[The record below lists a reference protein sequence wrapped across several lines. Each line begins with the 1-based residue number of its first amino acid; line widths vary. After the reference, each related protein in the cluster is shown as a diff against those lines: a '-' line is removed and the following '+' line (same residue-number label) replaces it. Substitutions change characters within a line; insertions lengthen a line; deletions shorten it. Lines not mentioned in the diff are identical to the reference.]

1 MPKPF
6 PKALVFCNR
15 PLIQF
20 RVCAYNI
27 KINVIMG
34 KLTNSVLGNV
44 GWLID
49 DYKLVFQPKSWSH
62 YDVIS
67 NNNVG
72 ISEC

>member
-1 MPKPF
+1 MEYTYLDIRRRKDDTRKMPKPF

-44 GWLID
+44 G
-49 DYKLVFQPKSWSH
+49 
-62 YDVIS
+62 
-67 NNNVG
+67 
-72 ISEC
+72 